1 MAHTVESFD
10 ACNNGRKSDMHG
22 VNQLLPECE
31 MQALATA
38 ANALSYTRPESKK
51 SGDSQSS
58 EEKNYCDETSIT
70 PTNHHDARR
79 RSSASI
85 SIQRRVRG
93 IGARGSVSRR
103 ESLMSESAFMK
114 TLNPLLSP
122 AENAANALLDLATVR
137 THLLQG
143 FIFIVLIGLKIQRLN
158 LSVHDI
164 AIINYAVRTLQV
176 EM

>member
-1 MAHTVESFD
+1 
-10 ACNNGRKSDMHG
+10 
-22 VNQLLPECE
+22 
-31 MQALATA
+31 
-38 ANALSYTRPESKK
+38 
-51 SGDSQSS
+51 
-58 EEKNYCDETSIT
+58 
-70 PTNHHDARR
+70 
-79 RSSASI
+79 
-85 SIQRRVRG
+85 
-93 IGARGSVSRR
+93 
-103 ESLMSESAFMK
+103 MSESAFMK